1 MDKNNNTRL
10 TLIQRAMNHEDEQAW
25 NEFVEVY
32 KNYIYVI
39 IRQMNV
45 SKDDCDD
52 LLQQVFV
59 KIWKGFEDF
68 EYGKNRSKF
77 RTWLGGVT
85 HRAVIDYFR
94 KEKSLAKKQ
103 DKVSSDSE
111 YTDFMSFTQSEVEQ
125 MAEKEWRIYISNL
138 AMQNIKKIFS
148 GKAIEAFEMS
158 VAEVPGEEIAEKLGI
173 ALDSVYNLKSR
184 VKKRLV
190 EEIKILRNE
199 YE

>member
-10 TLIQRAMNHEDEQAW
+10 TLIQRAMNQEDEQAW

-39 IRQMNV
+39 IRKMNV

-59 KIWKGFEDF
+59 KIWKGFEGF

-77 RTWLGGVT
+77 RTWLVGVT

-94 KEKSLAKKQ
+94 KENSLAKKQ
-103 DKVSSDSE
+103 DKVRK
-111 YTDFMSFTQSEVEQ
+111 TGVT
-125 MAEKEWRIYISNL
+125 
-138 AMQNIKKIFS
+138 
-148 GKAIEAFEMS
+148 
-158 VAEVPGEEIAEKLGI
+158 
-173 ALDSVYNLKSR
+173 
-184 VKKRLV
+184 
-190 EEIKILRNE
+190 
-199 YE
+199 

>member
-1 MDKNNNTRL
+1 MNHNTRL
-10 TLIQRAMNHEDEQAW
+10 TLIQRAMNQEDEQAW

-52 LLQQVFV
+52 ILQQVFV

-85 HRAVIDYFR
+85 HRTVFDYFR
-94 KEKSLAKKQ
+94 K
-103 DKVSSDSE
+103 
-111 YTDFMSFTQSEVEQ
+111 
-125 MAEKEWRIYISNL
+125 
-138 AMQNIKKIFS
+138 
-148 GKAIEAFEMS
+148 
-158 VAEVPGEEIAEKLGI
+158 
-173 ALDSVYNLKSR
+173 
-184 VKKRLV
+184 
-190 EEIKILRNE
+190 
-199 YE
+199 

>member
-10 TLIQRAMNHEDEQAW
+10 TLIQRAMNQDDEQAW
-25 NEFVEVY
+25 NEFVHVY

-39 IRQMNV
+39 IRRMNV
-45 SKDDCDD
+45 SIDDCDD
-52 LLQQVFV
+52 LLQLVFV
-59 KIWKGFEDF
+59 KIWKGFGSF

-94 KEKSLAKKQ
+94 KEQSLAKKQ
-103 DKVSSDSE
+103 HKVTNDAE
-111 YTDFMSFTQSEVEQ
+111 YTGLMSFTESEIEK
-125 MAEKEWRIYISNL
+125 MAEKEWRLYISNL
-138 AMQNIKKIFS
+138 AMQNLKKIFS
-148 GKAIEAFEMS
+148 GNAIEAFEMS
-158 VAEVPGEEIAEKLGI
+158 IAEVPGEEIASKLGI
-173 ALDSVYNLKSR
+173 ALDSVYMLKSR

-190 EEIKILRNE
+190 EEIKFLREE